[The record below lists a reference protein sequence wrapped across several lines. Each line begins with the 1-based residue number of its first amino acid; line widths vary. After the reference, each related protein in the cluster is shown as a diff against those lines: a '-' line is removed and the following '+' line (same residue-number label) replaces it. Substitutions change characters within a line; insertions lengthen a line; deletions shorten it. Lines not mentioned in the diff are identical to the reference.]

1 MTNDNKVYALP
12 NIDQDALK
20 GAVEAMVRAM
30 PAYEGYVKQ
39 LARIRKHAYDAYI
52 VEGFTPE
59 QATILCQ
66 NMIL

>member
-1 MTNDNKVYALP
+1 MANDKVHHLTNL
-12 NIDQDALK
+12 DQDALK

-30 PAYEGYVKQ
+30 PAYEQYVKQ
-39 LARIRKHAYDAYI
+39 LARIRRKAYDAYI